1 MKRNALTPLADR
13 GLAAPAL
20 RAKLALGNRLQS
32 SMFCAPRGLLG
43 RLGGGLM
50 AMDRETGAWVLG
62 LLAIG
67 GSDAVLEIGSGPG
80 VGLELAAKILP
91 FHGRIVGV
99 DSSQTMVDMARHRN
113 QQAIEA
119 GRVEVKLGTADKL
132 PFDNATFDAAL
143 TINSLHLWTD
153 PLGALREIRRT
164 MRPGGRIAIAISRF
178 SHESSEGFIN
188 HLTDAGFER
197 ASVQKSEHGTCAIA
211 RAPSEEKE

>member
-67 GSDAVLEIGSGPG
+67 GSDAVLEIGSGPWRWSG
-80 VGLELAAKILP
+80 
-91 FHGRIVGV
+91 
-99 DSSQTMVDMARHRN
+99 
-113 QQAIEA
+113 A
-119 GRVEVKLGTADKL
+119 GRQDT
-132 PFDNATFDAAL
+132 
-143 TINSLHLWTD
+143 
-153 PLGALREIRRT
+153 PLSRENRR
-164 MRPGGRIAIAISRF
+164 RRLVP
-178 SHESSEGFIN
+178 
-188 HLTDAGFER
+188 D
-197 ASVQKSEHGTCAIA
+197 HG
-211 RAPSEEKE
+211 